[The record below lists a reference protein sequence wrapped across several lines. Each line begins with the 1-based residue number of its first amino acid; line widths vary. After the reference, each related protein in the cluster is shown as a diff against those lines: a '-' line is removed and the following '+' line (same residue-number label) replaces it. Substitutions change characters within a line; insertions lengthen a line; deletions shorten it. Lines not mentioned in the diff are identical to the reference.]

1 MTRKVRTLAFRGM
14 MQDRYERY
22 RSLLRRAASKLSG
35 KTDAPISTRHI
46 CAVLGVTV
54 RRSRDQAKT
63 TLARTASDEFEI
75 VLPVRRQ
82 DTPYLDRFPRF
93 SSDTESR
100 ERWWIAHEIGHV
112 VLLQSRIPAPLGS
125 EYWPFED
132 LCDDFA
138 GLLLAP
144 DPVVQDV
151 AQAVLPKSAPGG
163 ICDSTAWLRAV
174 ETLAS
179 RAAIPWGLA
188 ACRMHGWRSDVWF
201 LVVRL
206 AGSERLKVVFSA
218 LARKREFG
226 TLIESDDPLGKAVAS
241 APREEIVA
249 IARSQLAPLKSA
261 AHARSAAIHRI
272 SRSAARIAICG
283 DPDFPSTVSAA
294 IVETSGSTAP
304 ENATV

>member
-125 EYWPFED
+125 EYWPFEICATISQVFC
-132 LCDDFA
+132 LHPTRSCKTWRRPSCRNRR
-138 GLLLAP
+138 LEE
-144 DPVVQDV
+144 
-151 AQAVLPKSAPGG
+151 SA
-163 ICDSTAWLRAV
+163 TRLRGY
-174 ETLAS
+174 E
-179 RAAIPWGLA
+179 
-188 ACRMHGWRSDVWF
+188 RS
-201 LVVRL
+201 
-206 AGSERLKVVFSA
+206 K
-218 LARKREFG
+218 
-226 TLIESDDPLGKAVAS
+226 
-241 APREEIVA
+241 
-249 IARSQLAPLKSA
+249 
-261 AHARSAAIHRI
+261 H
-272 SRSAARIAICG
+272 
-283 DPDFPSTVSAA
+283 
-294 IVETSGSTAP
+294 
-304 ENATV
+304 

>member
-125 EYWPFED
+125 EYWPFESVRRFRRSSA
-132 LCDDFA
+132 CTRPGRARRGA
-138 GLLLAP
+138 G
-144 DPVVQDV
+144 
-151 AQAVLPKSAPGG
+151 
-163 ICDSTAWLRAV
+163 
-174 ETLAS
+174 
-179 RAAIPWGLA
+179 
-188 ACRMHGWRSDVWF
+188 
-201 LVVRL
+201 RL
-206 AGSERLKVVFSA
+206 AEIGAWRNLRL
-218 LARKREFG
+218 
-226 TLIESDDPLGKAVAS
+226 DCVA
-241 APREEIVA
+241 
-249 IARSQLAPLKSA
+249 
-261 AHARSAAIHRI
+261 
-272 SRSAARIAICG
+272 
-283 DPDFPSTVSAA
+283 
-294 IVETSGSTAP
+294 TSGRNISIQGGHTVGP
-304 ENATV
+304 SCLQNARVAK